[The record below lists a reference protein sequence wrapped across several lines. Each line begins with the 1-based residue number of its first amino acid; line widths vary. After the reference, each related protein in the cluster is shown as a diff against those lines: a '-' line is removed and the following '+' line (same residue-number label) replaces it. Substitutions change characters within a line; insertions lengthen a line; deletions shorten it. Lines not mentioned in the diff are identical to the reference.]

1 MTDVKQTNTQ
11 PPAKKDESFEGF
23 LQAAKTELAQ
33 DGEFCGSESI
43 CGECRDSC
51 KMLREAKLRPTRQRI
66 ALADLLFS
74 KGDRHVSAELL
85 FEEAIR
91 ARVPVSLATVYNT
104 LHQFTQAGL
113 LKSIS
118 IDSSKTY
125 FDTNT
130 GNHHHFFLEGS
141 DKVIDMPEGFLT
153 IDNLPELPEGTEL
166 ASIDVV
172 VRVRKK
178 QSAI

>member
-1 MTDVKQTNTQ
+1 MTDIKRTNPQ
-11 PPAKKDESFEGF
+11 APGPQDPSFESF

-66 ALADLLFS
+66 ALADLLFG

-85 FEEAIR
+85 FEEAIK
-91 ARVPVSLATVYNT
+91 ANVPVSLATVYNT
-104 LHQFTQAGL
+104 LHQFTHAGL

-141 DKVIDMPEGFLT
+141 DEVIDMPEGFLT
-153 IDNLPELPEGTEL
+153 IDNLPALPEGTEL

-178 QSAI
+178 